1 MNYYI
6 DENNIQYSNE
16 VKENI
21 DKENGFRI
29 GLSLFILLWVFLGI
43 VAFIMSLICF
53 GKSGTLV
60 DKILGLLLAFIF
72 GPFYFFFFAF
82 NKNYCR

>member
-29 GLSLFILLWVFLGI
+29 GLSLFIFPIPEFNYNYPKNKANVIIGI
-43 VAFIMSLICF
+43 VQNLWHKF
-53 GKSGTLV
+53 
-60 DKILGLLLAFIF
+60 LLKQASQ
-72 GPFYFFFFAF
+72 
-82 NKNYCR
+82 N